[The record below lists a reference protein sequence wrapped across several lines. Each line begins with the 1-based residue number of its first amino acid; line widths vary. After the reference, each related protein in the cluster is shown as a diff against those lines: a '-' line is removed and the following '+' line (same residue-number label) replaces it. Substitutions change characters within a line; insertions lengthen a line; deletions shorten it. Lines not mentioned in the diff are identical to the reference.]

1 MGRFL
6 SAPRWEKRPPR
17 MLSSASIN
25 SIAMAQNQPVVML
38 ELNTPG
44 TLKKLIASRTQATGS
59 ASRCLLE
66 IVIDGVVAFS
76 VSLNMSNSGFTALI
90 GADSDNGTKVSGLD
104 NVAFNRLK
112 IRCTPTD
119 GSLGASALQLS
130 PTYEV
135 Y

>member
-6 SAPRWEKRPPR
+6 SAPHWEQRPPR
-17 MLSSASIN
+17 MLSNASIV
-25 SIAMAQNQPVVML
+25 SLPMAQNQPVVML

-44 TLKKLIASRTQATGS
+44 TLKKLLASRTQATGS

-76 VSLNMSNSGFTALI
+76 VSLNMGNSGFTALI
-90 GADSDNGTKVSGLD
+90 GADSDNGTKLSGLD
-104 NVAFNRLK
+104 FVAFNRLK
-112 IRCTPTD
+112 IRCTPID
-119 GSLGASALQLS
+119 GSLGAAAVQLL